1 MSKARSYDKHQF
13 GGRGQ
18 HPVNARPAAAGG
30 WTSSG
35 VAFEDYARMSTQQHK
50 PSGER
55 RLPTPQWAVNDGMLR
70 ELLVVFMEERA
81 GYRKRQ
87 TGPLLPRLERA
98 KQAIISQRPRWIATL
113 DKLCAEYVKLKRLGS
128 DPSVDDH
135 TLNLSLEQPL
145 VLDEW
150 ARPWKDF
157 TRKRQLEIE
166 IEGIDTFLR
175 YTSNGGADVIAA
187 IVYLYY
193 RAGLDSV
200 GVGAE
205 LGLKPPHVRQT
216 LWRLH
221 DTWKT
226 FTSQAQG
233 SSGAANKL
241 RANGEPADA
250 QGDLSPLQPPPLYAI
265 LNQ

>member
-1 MSKARSYDKHQF
+1 
-13 GGRGQ
+13 
-18 HPVNARPAAAGG
+18 
-30 WTSSG
+30 
-35 VAFEDYARMSTQQHK
+35 MSTQQHK

-55 RLPTPQWAVNDGMLR
+55 RLPTPQWAVNDKMLR

-87 TGPLLPRLERA
+87 RGELVPRLEKA
-98 KQAIISQRPRWIATL
+98 KAAIIAQRPRMIATL
-113 DKLCAEYVKLKRLGS
+113 KKLCDEYVYLKRIGS
-128 DPSVDDH
+128 APELDDEA
-135 TLNLSLEQPL
+135 LNLSLAQPL
-145 VLDEW
+145 VFEEW
-150 ARPWKDF
+150 ARPFIDL
-157 TRKRQLEIE
+157 TRRRELEIE
-166 IEGIDTFLR
+166 IEGIDTYLR
-175 YTSNGGADVIAA
+175 MHATGGADVVAA

-226 FTSQAQG
+226 FVSQG
-233 SSGAANKL
+233 HGTSGAANPKGL
-241 RANGEPADA
+241 SGEPADA
-250 QGDLSPLQPPPLYAI
+250 PPDVSGLLRPPLYAI
-265 LNQ
+265 LDL